1 MPSLFRFLTAVAII
15 FGVVY
20 GAIFA
25 LFASV
30 IAVSVFLAWR
40 SLRWLARL
48 IGLADE

>member
-1 MPSLFRFLTAVAII
+1 MAFAA
-15 FGVVY
+15 Y

-30 IAVSVFLAWR
+30 IALSIFLVWR

-48 IGLADE
+48 IGFADE

>member
-1 MPSLFRFLTAVAII
+1 VLVFNALMAFAA
-15 FGVVY
+15 Y

-40 SLRWLARL
+40 SLRWLVRRT
-48 IGLADE
+48 GLADE